1 MVVKCFSCKTLLKV
15 NENDIAAGSKTG
27 VRCPNCGAEGVTE
40 LPPPE
45 QDGNTGPLSVRNL
58 DAPMATDSV
67 AMDSKHADSSSADWI
82 SGNPREMTMPEDAF
96 REFRFPVETDPLSGQ
111 RASWSFRS
119 KMLVLGAASL
129 LVVAVFATLVNIIL
143 PGTPPAGIE
152 HMADSP
158 IR

>member
-1 MVVKCFSCKTLLKV
+1 MVVKCFSCETLLKV

-27 VRCPNCGAEGVTE
+27 VRCPKCGAEGVTE
-40 LPPPE
+40 SPPLE
-45 QDGNTGPLSVRNL
+45 QDGNTGPLSVHNL
-58 DAPMATDSV
+58 DAPMATDSGV
-67 AMDSKHADSSSADWI
+67 TNSRHADSSSANWL
-82 SGNPREMTMPEDAF
+82 SGNPPEMTMPEDAF
-96 REFRFPVETDPLSGQ
+96 REFRFPVETDPLSAQ

-143 PGTPPAGIE
+143 PGSPPAGIE

-158 IR
+158 TR